1 MRFTDLSDDLF
12 TPSWQKGPNYSNLF
26 TLGFA
31 LKCQVCESEKY
42 GVVMTGVCQDKDDN
56 GESRECQPHEN
67 LCFFTKTGNF
77 LCFCPTIFK
86 VLYSKV
92 INLGNDTLGK
102 TIFQKV
108 LRN

>member
-1 MRFTDLSDDLF
+1 MY
-12 TPSWQKGPNYSNLF
+12 PCNYENLI

-77 LCFCPTIFK
+77 LCFCLTFSR
-86 VLYSKV
+86 YSIVK
-92 INLGNDTLGK
+92 LLTSE
-102 TIFQKV
+102 TSP
-108 LRN
+108 